1 MAAYVTV
8 VITIV
13 FAIIKKTI
21 GLRVDAEDEIAGLD
35 VTEHGLL
42 SAYAGFSM
50 LPEPIADV
58 AATAVEGLSLIHI

>member
-1 MAAYVTV
+1 MTV

-21 GLRVDAEDEIAGLD
+21 GLRVDAEDEIAGLV

-42 SAYAGFSM
+42 VRLCWFFH
-50 LPEPIADV
+50 
-58 AATAVEGLSLIHI
+58 AA